1 MEGLPPIVPTPRP
14 ASRAEIPEPVYFAAP
29 VTEPQNRRLEAWMD
43 RRIAHIAKWGIGLFL
58 GFVVGVVAENRFDI
72 IRLEAWTVVIEQID
86 ERVDRLEEQMLRRS
100 D

>member
-1 MEGLPPIVPTPRP
+1 
-14 ASRAEIPEPVYFAAP
+14 
-29 VTEPQNRRLEAWMD
+29 MD